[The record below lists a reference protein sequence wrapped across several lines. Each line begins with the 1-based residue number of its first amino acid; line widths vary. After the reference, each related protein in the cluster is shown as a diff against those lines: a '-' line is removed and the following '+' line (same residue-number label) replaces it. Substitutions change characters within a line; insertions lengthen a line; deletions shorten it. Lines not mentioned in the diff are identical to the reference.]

1 MSANLKSQLSQIQCE
16 LNSQPRTKPY
26 LIGISGGSGGGKTSV
41 ANLIHK
47 SLGRDNSL
55 LFSMDTYYKDLTPE
69 QEENLSNYNFDS
81 PEALD
86 LDLLY
91 EHLYD
96 LMQWKKIK
104 MPTYDFATNKR
115 QEKTIELTPTKVII
129 FEGILAFYD
138 KRMRDLMDLK
148 LFIDLDD
155 DIRLSRRIYRD
166 IISRGRKME
175 TVLERYH
182 KFVKTAYNNFIKPT
196 KEYADIIIPRGGSNT
211 IAIDLIN
218 YHLKYL
224 IGNVEFK
231 NDKGQIIE
239 KKNDEE
245 NKKLVKKNLIKEE
258 FYDKN
263 TIKNLTKKD
272 VFHENNNFC
281 LVNKDEE
288 DMFLD
293 MFKNYLNNEQFQYFD
308 LYMDIYIKKIK
319 ECIEENDLIII
330 SHDDQTKIDSMIKEK
345 LKQNK
350 TINIFYFIPILFGNA
365 KKKHLNI
372 FKYLDSIEQ
381 IEKIK
386 IISVFGENE
395 AINDINIDINKNKF
409 IYKCIYS
416 GEKINNY
423 NIYIENYGFYSKTDE
438 ENSNNLISFSEDNF
452 ERRLF
457 ELIEADKKKD
467 SLSII
472 YNYQEEE

>member
-350 TINIFYFIPILFGNA
+350 NINIFYFIPILFGNA

-372 FKYLDSIEQ
+372 FKYLDGIEQ